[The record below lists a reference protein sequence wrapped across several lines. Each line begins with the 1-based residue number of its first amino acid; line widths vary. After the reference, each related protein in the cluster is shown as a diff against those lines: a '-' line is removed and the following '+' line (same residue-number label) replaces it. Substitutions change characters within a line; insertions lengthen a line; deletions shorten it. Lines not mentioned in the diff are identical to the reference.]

1 MVMFIQIIGTNHE
14 HQYLRHGKDYS
25 SFESYLKD
33 LLRKNNFDLAAEEMS
48 EEAIAS
54 EKAFGSV
61 VKNVAIQENVEHL
74 FCDPESEERDSLG
87 IRSEED
93 IIRELSGGSV
103 LRPEHEESFQEQIEK
118 SWAIRERV
126 WLDRLL
132 KTEKSSILFVCGTKH
147 QSRFKKLLDEN
158 QVDCSVVI
166 ANYTG

>member
-1 MVMFIQIIGTNHE
+1 MIMFIQIVGTNHE
-14 HQYLRHGKDYS
+14 HQYLRLGKDYS
-25 SFESYLKD
+25 SFESYLKN
-33 LLRKNNFDLAAEEMS
+33 LLRKNNFDLAAEEMN

-61 VKNVAIQENVEHL
+61 VKNVAIDEKVEHL
-74 FCDPESEERDSLG
+74 FCDPESEERDRLG
-87 IRSEED
+87 IRSEKD

-132 KTEKSSILFVCGTKH
+132 KTGKSSILFVCGTKH
-147 QSRFKKLLDEN
+147 QSRFKKLLEEN